1 MPEGLLLL
9 ALGKLCTSKQQGWR
23 VVLDESENG
32 VRPQAVDSSS

>member
-9 ALGKLCTSKQQGWR
+9 ALGKLCKQQGWR

-32 VRPQAVDSSS
+32 VRPQAVDSY